1 MFYLRESSLLK
12 KFESKVRN
20 DDEVDSKGRC
30 KPVYEDGI
38 SFLAILTD
46 ATTAEKEQYNR
57 LSHPITHT
65 ITHRG
70 GPVVK
75 EEDYLILGDR
85 TFYVQGVEVPGGLN
99 LWTIYNVEERRD
111 FND

>member
-1 MFYLRESSLLK
+1 MFYLREGSLLK
-12 KFESKVRN
+12 KFESKVKKEDVINSR
-20 DDEVDSKGRC
+20 GRC
-30 KPVYEDGI
+30 KPVYEDGT
-38 SFLAILTD
+38 FFFAILTD

-70 GPVVK
+70 SPVVK
-75 EEDYLILGDR
+75 EEDLLLLNSR

-99 LWTIYNVEERRD
+99 LWTIYYVKERRD